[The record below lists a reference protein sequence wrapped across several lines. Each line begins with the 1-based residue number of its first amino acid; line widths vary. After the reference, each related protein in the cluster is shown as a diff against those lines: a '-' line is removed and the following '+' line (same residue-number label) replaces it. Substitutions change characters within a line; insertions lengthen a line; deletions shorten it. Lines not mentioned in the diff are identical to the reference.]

1 MKIYEIDAE
10 IERLLSESVD
20 EETGELLIDPEK
32 LDALQMERD
41 RKVENLAL
49 VYKNLLADADAIQA
63 EADILKK
70 EAAALEGR
78 VKTTK
83 NAAKKAA
90 SYLMYVLK
98 GEKFKTPK
106 VSVSFGTS
114 QSVKI
119 DDGFIEWAMV
129 SAPEYLRYKLPE
141 ADKVA
146 IKKAIE
152 SGEEIFGCSIVKND
166 TIKIR

>member
-49 VYKNLLADADAIQA
+49 VYKNLLAEADAIQA

-70 EAAALEGR
+70 EVAALEGR

-90 SYLMYVLK
+90 NYLMYVLK
-98 GEKFKTPK
+98 GEKFKTAK
-106 VSVSFGTS
+106 VSVSYGTS

-119 DDGFIEWAMV
+119 DDGFVEWAMV
-129 SAPEYLRYKLPE
+129 NAPDYLRYKLPE
-141 ADKVA
+141 ADRVA

-152 SGEEIFGCSIVKND
+152 SGEEIFGCSIVNND

>member
-90 SYLMYVLK
+90 NYLMYVLK

-119 DDGFIEWAMV
+119 DDGFVEWAMV

-152 SGEEIFGCSIVKND
+152 SGEEIFGCSIVKTD